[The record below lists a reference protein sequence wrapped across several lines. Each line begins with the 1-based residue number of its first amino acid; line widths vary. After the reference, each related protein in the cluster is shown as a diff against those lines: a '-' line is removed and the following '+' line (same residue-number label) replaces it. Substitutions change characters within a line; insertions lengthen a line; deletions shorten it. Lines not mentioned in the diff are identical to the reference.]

1 MPIYEYICDDC
12 GERYERIV
20 MNKSTAIEC
29 PKCASAKHTLQL
41 SVFAA
46 HGNGAKSSG
55 GSSASPSSSTSSG
68 GGCCGGACGCRSN

>member
-1 MPIYEYICDDC
+1 VPIYEYVCDDC

-20 MNKSTAIEC
+20 MSKKQAIAC

-46 HGNGAKSSG
+46 PSNGSK
-55 GSSASPSSSTSSG
+55 SSASSNSAPA
-68 GGCCGGACGCRSN
+68 GGCCSGACGCRH

>member
-20 MNKSTAIEC
+20 MNKSTVVAC
-29 PKCASAKHTLQL
+29 PKCESTKKTVQL

-46 HGNGAKSSG
+46 PANGKASEG
-55 GSSASPSSSTSSG
+55 ASAAPFNG
-68 GGCCGGACGCRSN
+68 GGCCSPGSCGCH

>member
-1 MPIYEYICDDC
+1 MPIYEYLCDDC
-12 GERYERIV
+12 GERYERLV
-20 MNKSTAIEC
+20 MNGNTKITC

-46 HGNGAKSSG
+46 PSNGSK
-55 GSSASPSSSTSSG
+55 SPSSSSPASSG